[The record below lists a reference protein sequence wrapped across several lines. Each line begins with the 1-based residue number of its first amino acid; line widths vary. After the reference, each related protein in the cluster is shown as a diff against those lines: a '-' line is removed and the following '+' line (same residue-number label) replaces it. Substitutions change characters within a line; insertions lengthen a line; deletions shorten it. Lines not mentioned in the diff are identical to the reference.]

1 MTTIHIRFWRSRRH
15 DITLKTE
22 STKPRKLEVFNC
34 LIKRI
39 IFIEKNSC
47 HKFDSVFNSESHDQI
62 NEDMRW
68 VGADAPE
75 EITKKLLSVGS
86 IESSVYLL
94 LSNIYTDAGMWEM
107 VNSVRRKMS
116 IKDIP
121 NT

>member
-1 MTTIHIRFWRSRRH
+1 M
-15 DITLKTE
+15 LVE
-22 STKPRKLEVFNC
+22 S
-34 LIKRI
+34 IK
-39 IFIEKNSC
+39 NV
-47 HKFDSVFNSESHDQI
+47 DL
-62 NEDMRW
+62 
-68 VGADAPE
+68 AE